1 MNKKSVLGLVLILGM
16 AFSLAANEKYAE
28 GKCYDT
34 TDRLRIRSGS
44 DLKSEVITVLDKG
57 SCVVFLEEGPSATI
71 DNITDSWVK
80 VKALPRENWEDG
92 KRCGTREGWLFGGY
106 LKESPIVRDEL
117 FKGKDFSI
125 VQYYDG
131 KREIID
137 HRSHRYTRVFL
148 VSDNQSEEYL
158 TENEEPYSLYEGS
171 IPKEMLLLNTEWLT
185 PNDKV
190 VYKDI
195 DKDGQ
200 DEIIFCFDPYYR
212 ITYILKKEKK
222 ICKIIFA
229 LSLLD
234 LDKSLAAVRE
244 PAKLEAVRYYLKNLY
259 YQQLILKLKEKEPA
273 AYRDLMGIFDV
284 FDFAGT
290 APAAAQAADSDDL
303 DITAFLEGAPAAPK
317 SNVVDLGA
325 GTVQDEFFKARL
337 RLVNPLGMDIVMH
350 SAGVDTGGHFFAE
363 SSEET
368 FTLTDVR
375 TPRLFAEAL
384 LDSVSNESSISL
396 MTMMGKVDEI
406 EKVLQQSSVKDAVS
420 RVRSDARIAVLTA
433 GDKENPNFAVLL
445 NAWIKQKHAEN
456 ELFLNEV
463 RQFLNNVIR

>member
-1 MNKKSVLGLVLILGM
+1 MNKKSVLGLVLLLGM

-57 SCVVFLEEGPSATI
+57 SCVVFLEKGPSATI

-137 HRSHRYTRVFL
+137 HRDHRFTRVFL

-171 IPKEMLLLNTEWLT
+171 IPKEKLLLNTEWLT

-200 DEIIFCFDPYYR
+200 DEIIFCFDPSYR

-229 LSLLD
+229 LSLPMTDVYWDNPNLFYNISFD
-234 LDKSLAAVRE
+234 FDSNPSTIKFDTHSPGSAYRGYDYVRTCYTWSRKE
-244 PAKLEAVRYYLKNLY
+244 KKYVSSYEYYL
-259 YQQLILKLKEKEPA
+259 
-273 AYRDLMGIFDV
+273 
-284 FDFAGT
+284 
-290 APAAAQAADSDDL
+290 
-303 DITAFLEGAPAAPK
+303 
-317 SNVVDLGA
+317 
-325 GTVQDEFFKARL
+325 VQNNDRNQIKK
-337 RLVNPLGMDIVMH
+337 
-350 SAGVDTGGHFFAE
+350 
-363 SSEET
+363 
-368 FTLTDVR
+368 LTD
-375 TPRLFAEAL
+375 AEVKAAL
-384 LDSVSNESSISL
+384 SQDW
-396 MTMMGKVDEI
+396 K
-406 EKVLQQSSVKDAVS
+406 
-420 RVRSDARIAVLTA
+420 
-433 GDKENPNFAVLL
+433 
-445 NAWIKQKHAEN
+445 
-456 ELFLNEV
+456 
-463 RQFLNNVIR
+463 